1 MAKAS
6 GLGMRFYTDGHDIS
20 GDVGSIQTLR
30 TSRAELDSTGLDK
43 FAHERLPG
51 IRDGEIQFNAFYNPA
66 EDPDGSQLVLDDLPT
81 TDVICL
87 VCMRAILGADC
98 GIMIGKRLEL
108 NHNRGA
114 NGSLEL
120 TSHVRGN
127 GHGLDAG
134 VLLTAGR
141 RSDTAAANGSS
152 VDGGASSAFGWSAA
166 LEVFDFAGT
175 DATVKLQ
182 DSADDS
188 TFADVTGGT
197 FTAITAAPAAEY
209 RSGAA
214 TATLRRYTRAKSQ
227 TTGGF
232 TLLDFAFGLS
242 RYAAAH
248 AGD

>member
-6 GLGMRFYTDGHDIS
+6 GLGMRFYADGHDIS

-30 TSRAELDSTGLDK
+30 TSRAELDDTGLDK
-43 FAHERLPG
+43 SAHERLPG
-51 IRDGEIQFNAFYNPA
+51 IRDGEVQFNAFYNPSLL
-66 EDPDGSQLVLDDLPT
+66 PDASQAVLDDLPS
-81 TDVICL
+81 TDVICM
-87 VCMRAILGADC
+87 VCFRAILGADV
-98 GIMIGKRLEL
+98 GIIIGKRLETT
-108 NHNRGA
+108 HNRGA

-120 TSHVRGN
+120 TSHVRAN

-152 VDGGASSAFGWSAA
+152 VDGGAATAFGWSAA

-175 DATVKLQ
+175 SAAVVLQ
-182 DSADDS
+182 DSADNV
-188 TFADVTGGT
+188 TFADVAGGT
-197 FTAITAAPAAEY
+197 FTTITAAPAAEY
-209 RSGAA
+209 RSGSP

-227 TTGGF
+227 TGTAF

>member
-6 GLGMRFYTDGHDIS
+6 GLGMRFYADGHDIS

-30 TSRAELDSTGLDK
+30 TSRAELDDTGLDK
-43 FAHERLPG
+43 SAHERLPG
-51 IRDGEIQFNAFYNPA
+51 IRDGEVQFNAFYNPSLL
-66 EDPDGSQLVLDDLPT
+66 PDASQAVLDDLPS
-81 TDVICL
+81 TDVICM
-87 VCMRAILGADC
+87 VCFRAILGADV
-98 GIMIGKRLEL
+98 GIIIGKP
-108 NHNRGA
+108 
-114 NGSLEL
+114 LEL
-120 TSHVRGN
+120 TSHVRAN

-152 VDGGASSAFGWSAA
+152 VDGGAATAFGWSAA

-175 DATVKLQ
+175 SAAVVLQ
-182 DSADDS
+182 DSADNV
-188 TFADVTGGT
+188 TFVDVAGGT
-197 FTAITAAPAAEY
+197 FTTITAAPAAEY
-209 RSGAA
+209 RSGSP

-227 TTGGF
+227 TGTAF